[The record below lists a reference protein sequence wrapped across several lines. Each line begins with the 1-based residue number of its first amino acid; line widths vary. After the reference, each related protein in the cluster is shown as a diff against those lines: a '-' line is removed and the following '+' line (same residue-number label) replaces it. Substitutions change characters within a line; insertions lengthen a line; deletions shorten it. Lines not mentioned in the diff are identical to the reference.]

1 MVYHERIRETLQITP
16 ETGPSEGYHPHLA
29 VSSDCSHS
37 GRIGFRERKPRPK
50 MEAKGFGRLMDAALL
65 APPHFNIP
73 SCLCRF
79 DLDVIEKLLD

>member
-1 MVYHERIRETLQITP
+1 
-16 ETGPSEGYHPHLA
+16 
-29 VSSDCSHS
+29 
-37 GRIGFRERKPRPK
+37 